1 MPHMDLL
8 ARLSQTPGSPAAATW
23 LDQLWQW
30 LTSGTHW
37 SMVAALGGGV
47 YALMMFRT
55 SNRAKAAEVMLK
67 LEEEYRKHIDVLL
80 LIENQVAYRSRI
92 APLLEKV
99 EGDPGADLSAE
110 EFDLLKRIES
120 ALRHFFSAYFA
131 RCLGTDLGMTERAY
145 GYYLRYLRR
154 TDRAELSGYV
164 QRNWRALHFW
174 AECAGQPL
182 PRRIWIRV
190 KQVPRRLR
198 AWWSPVR
205 AREVDALPVDPA
217 SAGTESPIRSPAPTV
232 RSHGP

>member
-1 MPHMDLL
+1 M
-8 ARLSQTPGSPAAATW
+8 W
-23 LDQLWQW
+23 LEELWQW

-37 SMVAALGGGV
+37 SMVVALTGGV

-80 LIENQVAYRSRI
+80 LIENEATYGSRI

-99 EGDPGADLSAE
+99 EGDAGAILTGE

-120 ALRHFFSAYFA
+120 ALRHFYSAYFA
-131 RCLGTDLGMTERAY
+131 KCLGTDLGMTERAH

-154 TDRAELSGYV
+154 TDRAALRGYV
-164 QRNWRALHFW
+164 ERNWPTLHFW

-190 KQVPRRLR
+190 RQVPRRLN
-198 AWWSPVR
+198 AWWNPVR
-205 AREVDALPVDPA
+205 AMEVDAPRAHRADAPA
-217 SAGTESPIRSPAPTV
+217 ESPDSKPGAN
-232 RSHGP
+232 